1 MRKLLILLLASVV
14 ALAAVAEDFDPL
26 NADIEQNLTH
36 PAVARKH
43 SPAVKTGMSQLL
55 RAIRALGFDA
65 SAVRDGE
72 VVLVTIA
79 ASELFAPNAF
89 TPKNAAITRLRPL
102 MPYVKRSDNYKV
114 IVAVH
119 SDNTGD
125 SFYND
130 SITVARADAIDDI
143 MTRLNDGAETGVI
156 PYGLGDDEP
165 LAANIS
171 IEARRRNRRVEIYFV
186 PTAGFI
192 DKSRRRQN

>member
-72 VVLVTIA
+72 VVLVTIP

-102 MPYVKRSDNYKV
+102 MP
-114 IVAVH
+114 
-119 SDNTGD
+119 
-125 SFYND
+125 
-130 SITVARADAIDDI
+130 
-143 MTRLNDGAETGVI
+143 
-156 PYGLGDDEP
+156 
-165 LAANIS
+165 
-171 IEARRRNRRVEIYFV
+171 
-186 PTAGFI
+186 
-192 DKSRRRQN
+192 